1 MTFPLLAPANEGM
14 KLGQGFN
21 SFLQHTCI
29 DDAVRV
35 TDEDANRDGNANSV
49 SQGVSYSSRF
59 VERLSDVVRSMNIS
73 AGSSIKSGTVIS
85 SGNSSTVD
93 EMKFNSSDL
102 NAVISVKVTI
112 SSSRLP
118 LTGNIC

>member
-1 MTFPLLAPANEGM
+1 MAFPLLAPADEGM

-29 DDAVRV
+29 DDAVKV
-35 TDEDANRDGNANSV
+35 TNENAKRDGNANSI
-49 SQGVSYSSRF
+49 SQVVSYSSRF

-73 AGSSIKSGTVIS
+73 AGSSIKSGTVTS
-85 SGNSSTVD
+85 SGNSSTID

-102 NAVISVKVTI
+102 NAVISVKVTV

-118 LTGNIC
+118 SIGNIC